1 MQKPAPSIH
10 SQARALVAATLG
22 AALALGS
29 LAATAADAPPAKD
42 AKTAAA
48 AAKPAAAKPGAK
60 TAQPDAK
67 GDASYSLGLSVG
79 SQFRDLGLSLDQVSL
94 DKMTQGIRAGLGG
107 TAQFGQQDMQRMVG
121 LVNEAR
127 ALQSGSNR
135 MAAMKFLEENGK
147 KPGIVTTK
155 SGLQYLIVKEGE
167 GESPKPTDQV
177 TVNYRGTLLD
187 GREFDSSYARNQPA
201 TFPANG
207 VIPGWQE
214 ALQLMKKG
222 GKYELYVAP
231 DLAYGDNSRP
241 PIPPG
246 SLLKFDVE
254 LLDFKAAPA
263 TPVAATPPP
272 PPSAEPK

>member
-1 MQKPAPSIH
+1 MQKPAPSTPPLT
-10 SQARALVAATLG
+10 RALAAATLG

-29 LAATAADAPPAKD
+29 LAAAAADAAQAKPA
-42 AKTAAA
+42 ATAA
-48 AAKPAAAKPGAK
+48 AAKPAATKPAAKA
-60 TAQPDAK
+60 AQSDPKA
-67 GDASYSLGLSVG
+67 DASYSLGLSVG
-79 SQFRDLGLSLDQVSL
+79 SQFRDLGLTLDQVSI

-107 TAQFGQQDMQRMVG
+107 TAQFGQEDMQRMVS

-135 MAAMKFLEENGK
+135 MTAMKFLEENGK
-147 KPGIVTTK
+147 KPGVQITQ
-155 SGLQYLIVKEGE
+155 SGLQYKVLKEGE
-167 GESPKPTDQV
+167 GDSPKPTDQV
-177 TVNYRGTLLD
+177 TVHYRGTLLD

-246 SLLKFDVE
+246 SLLKFEVE

-263 TPVAATPPP
+263 AAAAPPAG
-272 PPSAEPK
+272 SAAPGETK